1 MRKHQA
7 YGCAVAILLLV
18 VSHSTPARPAGQG
31 GPEKP
36 CHDQPALVG
45 KCFAVRGRLALYNGS
60 PTIRLWKA
68 GTKRM
73 LGVSGSYAQAG
84 YSSIPAE
91 LEQRLSWE
99 TELWG
104 EYVVCPFTR
113 QRPGEMQ
120 LICIDKAKKVVSRRR
135 R

>member
-7 YGCAVAILLLV
+7 YGCAVAILSLA
-18 VSHSTPARPAGQG
+18 VSHPAPARPAEQG
-31 GPEKP
+31 GREKP
-36 CHDQPALVG
+36 CHDQPLLVG
-45 KCFAVRGRLALYNGS
+45 NCFAVRGRLALYNGA
-60 PTIRLWKA
+60 PTIRLWRA
-68 GTKRM
+68 GTRRM
-73 LGVSGSYAQAG
+73 LGVSGSYARAG

-113 QRPGEMQ
+113 RRTGEMQ
-120 LICIDKAKKVVSRRR
+120 LVCIDKAKGVVSRRR

>member
-1 MRKHQA
+1 MRRHQA
-7 YGCAVAILLLV
+7 YGCAAAILLLV
-18 VSHSTPARPAGQG
+18 VSHSARPAGQG

-36 CHDQPALVG
+36 CRDQPALVG
-45 KCFAVRGRLALYNGS
+45 KCFAVRGRLSLYNGA
-60 PTIRLWKA
+60 PTIRLWRA
-68 GTKRM
+68 GTRRV

-91 LEQRLSWE
+91 LEQQLSWE

-113 QRPGEMQ
+113 RRAGAMQ
-120 LICIDKAKKVVSRRR
+120 LVCIDEAKKVVSRRR